1 MRKEHSGRI
10 VETPL
15 EARQAEL
22 GPSVLTLLSVSLAL
36 AVVILTVVWMI
47 FFKT

>member
-1 MRKEHSGRI
+1 MRRDQSGRI
-10 VETPL
+10 VETSI

>member
-1 MRKEHSGRI
+1 MRKEQSGRI